1 MLEIIDDDEGVDR
14 VEEGVEERGF
24 DESGE
29 GGVEEE
35 EIDESEL
42 RSGS

>member
-14 VEEGVEERGF
+14 VEEGVEEREI